1 MRANPMTDG
10 GTSMKMAVRMDDIAP
25 GMDWKKFMDFKALL
39 DEYGIKPL
47 IGVVPDNR
55 DGNLER
61 TEAGC
66 KHGQDGEREKDGM
79 PEDFWA
85 YIRELQEQGWMV
97 AMHGYQH
104 VYMQKKGGVFPLNLF
119 SEFAG
124 LPLPRQLVMLEKGK
138 GILDSHGI
146 KTDIFMAPAH
156 SYDKN
161 TLKALY
167 QAGFRK
173 ITDGF
178 GSRPYVWR
186 KMCFYPISFRLE
198 GSLKRKKGF
207 TTMVVHANTA
217 DQKDMEKYR
226 RIFEHNETISYGD
239 YLQAGAVPRGWAG
252 HCAEY
257 LLAALKRMLVKF
269 L

>member
-1 MRANPMTDG
+1 
-10 GTSMKMAVRMDDIAP
+10 MKIAVRMDDIAP

-39 DEYGIKPL
+39 DQYGIKPL
-47 IGVVPDNR
+47 VGVVPDNQ
-55 DGNLER
+55 DENLER
-61 TEAGC
+61 TQEN
-66 KHGQDGEREKDGM
+66 GEYRDRMGE
-79 PEDFWA
+79 EDFWA
-85 YIRELQEQGWMV
+85 YIRELQEQGWSI

-104 VYMQKKGGVFPLNLF
+104 VYTQKKGGVFPLNRF

-124 LPLPRQLVMLEKGK
+124 LPLARQLAMLEKGRA
-138 GILDSHGI
+138 ILDSHGI

-161 TLKALY
+161 TLKALH

-178 GSRPYVWR
+178 GKRPYFW
-186 KMCFYPISFRLE
+186 KQMCFYPIAFRLE
-198 GSLKRKKGF
+198 SSLKKKQGL

-217 DQKDMEKYR
+217 SQKDMERYR
-226 RIFEHNETISYGD
+226 RIFGQNEIISYKD
-239 YLQAGAVPRGWAG
+239 YLQEGAVARGWCG

-257 LLAALKRMLVKF
+257 LLAVGKRMLVKF

>member
-1 MRANPMTDG
+1 
-10 GTSMKMAVRMDDIAP
+10 MKIAVRMDDIAP
-25 GMDWKKFMDFKALL
+25 GMDWKKFKEFKALL

-47 IGVVPDNR
+47 IGVVPDNQ

-61 TEAGC
+61 AEENKEYG
-66 KHGQDGEREKDGM
+66 GDGA

-85 YIRELQEQGWMV
+85 YIRKLQEQGWIV

-104 VYMQKKGGVFPLNLF
+104 VYTQKKGGVFPLNLF

-124 LPLPRQLVMLEKGK
+124 LPMAEQFAMLEKGRAV
-138 GILDSHGI
+138 LDSHGI

-178 GSRPYVWR
+178 GNRPYLWR
-186 KMCFYPISFRLE
+186 QMCFYPISFRLE
-198 GSLKRKKGF
+198 NSLQREGGW

-217 DQKDMEKYR
+217 SGKDMEKYR
-226 RIFEHNETISYGD
+226 RIFGQSEMISYGD
-239 YLQAGAVPRGWAG
+239 YLQAEAVPRGWAG

-257 LLAALKRMLVKF
+257 LLAVGKRMLVKF

>member
-1 MRANPMTDG
+1 
-10 GTSMKMAVRMDDIAP
+10 MKIAVRMDDIAP

-39 DEYGIKPL
+39 DQYGIKPL
-47 IGVVPDNR
+47 IGVVPDNQ
-55 DGNLER
+55 DENLER
-61 TEAGC
+61 TQEN
-66 KHGQDGEREKDGM
+66 GEHRNHGM
-79 PEDFWA
+79 PDDFWA
-85 YIRELQEQGWMV
+85 YIRELQEQGWSI

-104 VYMQKKGGVFPLNLF
+104 VYTQKKGGVFPLNRF

-124 LPLPRQLVMLEKGK
+124 LPLARQLAMLEKGRA
-138 GILDSHGI
+138 ILDSHGI

-161 TLKALY
+161 TLKALH

-178 GSRPYVWR
+178 GNRPYLWKQMR
-186 KMCFYPISFRLE
+186 FYPISFRLE
-198 GSLKRKKGF
+198 SSLKKKQGL

-217 DQKDMEKYR
+217 SQKDMEKYR
-226 RIFEHNETISYGD
+226 RIFGQNEIISYKD
-239 YLQAGAVPRGWAG
+239 YLQAGAVPRGWWG

-257 LLAALKRMLVKF
+257 LLAVGKRMLVKF
-269 L
+269 M